1 MLHGNAAG
9 INMPSSSPSDSGD
22 LTAVSGGFISP
33 ACGYK
38 CELMQ
43 VAAIK
48 LVNDFASG
56 GSLET
61 NVLQFNAT
69 ARVHS
74 EYQVICEGGKC
85 VAKQSHRTGNNH
97 TAAVRASITQSNLN
111 SERKALP
118 HSQQSRLWTH
128 LALFGNARDLAVI
141 QSRASSPRDLC
152 CCNLLFADLHG
163 CTEGAFD
170 RTKHGGGAV
179 CSMLTQRCVASAFV
193 M

>member
-1 MLHGNAAG
+1 MYVKSQSTLVRVQDAACSIKIRAQLQKKTNQSSLCFGCGRLATALHGNAAA

-22 LTAVSGGFISP
+22 LTAANGGFISP

-74 EYQVICEGGKC
+74 EYQVICEGGVMC
-85 VAKQSHRTGNNH
+85 CETIPPHR
-97 TAAVRASITQSNLN
+97 
-111 SERKALP
+111 K
-118 HSQQSRLWTH
+118 
-128 LALFGNARDLAVI
+128 
-141 QSRASSPRDLC
+141 
-152 CCNLLFADLHG
+152 
-163 CTEGAFD
+163 
-170 RTKHGGGAV
+170 
-179 CSMLTQRCVASAFV
+179 
-193 M
+193 